1 LDGQRVDQPAS
12 RSNAHAFGRLAG
24 YGSRIPATPGSSAAI
39 DLKRILKSHFFE
51 TWPSKNCGSL
61 GDKIPVNL
69 VVNLQKIAGEWLVPA
84 ISRARTIRLP

>member
-1 LDGQRVDQPAS
+1 MD
-12 RSNAHAFGRLAG
+12 NALTSQQAAQMRMHLVGLLAN
-24 YGSRIPATPGSSAAI
+24 GSRIPATPGSSAAI
-39 DLKRILKSHFFE
+39 DLKRILKSRFFE
-51 TWPSKNCGSL
+51 TWPSKNCSSL